1 MDFWDANFL
10 KNIGYSVLASFNA
23 SKKKKNSGYFA
34 TPENIISRNISRCT
48 FTILVLYGYKLLLTR
63 YVGLKIRKNVKFS
76 QISIFSHPPLPPL
89 DKQ

>member
-1 MDFWDANFL
+1 MDFWDANSL

-76 QISIFSHPPLPPL
+76 QISIFSHSPLPPL
-89 DKQ
+89 EKQ